1 MSTTSWRQVAG
12 GRCWITPRFN
22 NVEMQ
27 ALLDIFLGCTSSH
40 NSSRICVVFTTTENA
55 LGNASVNASEAEG
68 RIHAERIFCGGKG
81 GEGRPTYWDQ
91 VWDQLSVVSS
101 Q

>member
-12 GRCWITPRFN
+12 GRCWITPILN

-27 ALLDIFLGCTSSH
+27 ALLDIFLGTSSH

-55 LGNASVNASEAEG
+55 LGNASVNASEAGG

-81 GEGRPTYWDQ
+81 GGDSW
-91 VWDQLSVVSS
+91 VWVGGGAEVGGGG
-101 Q
+101 